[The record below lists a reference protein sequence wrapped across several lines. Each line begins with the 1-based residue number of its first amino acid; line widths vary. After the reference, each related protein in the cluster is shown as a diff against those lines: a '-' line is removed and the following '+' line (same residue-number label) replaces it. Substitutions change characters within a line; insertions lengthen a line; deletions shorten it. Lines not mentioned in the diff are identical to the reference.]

1 VAQVMRKPTESLP
14 AEMTVMESLA
24 STRGSE
30 FQSWLVTDAAGLR
43 GIVNKARLEQWL
55 ADGAGSKRLAE
66 LLDAHTFP
74 HVHTDQSLHLA
85 LERMGAAGLDIL
97 PVVSRANVRVL
108 EGVIALR
115 DVLGAYGV
123 GAGLSYRHQ
132 EIPPAPQGQP

>member
-1 VAQVMRKPTESLP
+1 
-14 AEMTVMESLA
+14 MTDEGRLH
-24 STRGSE
+24 
-30 FQSWLVTDAAGLR
+30 

-66 LLDAHTFP
+66 LLDAHTFL

-132 EIPPAPQGQP
+132 EISPTPQGQP